1 MFRTI
6 LLELFLL
13 FRPFKSYMQAKQ
25 NGGLL
30 LREKQAQQL
39 STCSSKLLTAKRCSH
54 RLTIQPWNH
63 GTMEPSNQKSQ
74 MDQEYGLLPADA
86 RQQKMGCKEW
96 AFQAFMSHT
105 ATSSYHVCNE
115 FNHLNLFDHY
125 PWMIYGSA
133 MVWNAGKYSC
143 QANIVFLYT
152 TDICLLEVHCFL
164 EVDMKYLQ
172 TRFYETNKSL
182 GAPVFGF

>member
-1 MFRTI
+1 
-6 LLELFLL
+6 
-13 FRPFKSYMQAKQ
+13 
-25 NGGLL
+25 
-30 LREKQAQQL
+30 
-39 STCSSKLLTAKRCSH
+39 
-54 RLTIQPWNH
+54 
-63 GTMEPSNQKSQ
+63 
-74 MDQEYGLLPADA
+74 
-86 RQQKMGCKEW
+86 MGRKEG

-115 FNHLNLFDHY
+115 FNHLNLFDGY
-125 PWMIYGSA
+125 PLMIHSST
-133 MVWNAGKYSC
+133 MVWNVGKYSY

-172 TRFYETNKSL
+172 TRLSETNKSL